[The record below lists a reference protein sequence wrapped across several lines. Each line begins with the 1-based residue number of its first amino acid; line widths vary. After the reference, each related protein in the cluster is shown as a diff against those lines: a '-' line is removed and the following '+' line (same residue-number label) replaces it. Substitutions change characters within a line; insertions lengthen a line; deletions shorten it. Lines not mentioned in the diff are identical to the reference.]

1 MDTPDKK
8 EAKLYLSI
16 MRKKYRIQFTDN
28 EVHSINCP
36 HCKIGLASADWDEIL
51 SEETIESINDRKHPD
66 WESEWVRYS
75 YTLLYK
81 CGSCKGTTYSVGEAE
96 HYQYSHYDEETG
108 EYEHEEG
115 NIYSPKYFTPPL
127 YIFELPKH
135 YPSAIKKGLMK
146 SFQLAYCDVS
156 AAANRLRATLEI
168 LIRLNFTEAEIGV
181 RKLHDQIP
189 LLTKKFTEI
198 GDLSL
203 AIKWIG
209 NEGSH
214 GEGEVQE
221 CALAFAYEA
230 FAKILNIIYGK
241 KEATLEEV
249 ASLLVK
255 IKGKL

>member
-1 MDTPDKK
+1 MDTPEKK

-16 MRKKYRIQFTDN
+16 MKKRYRFQFTDN
-28 EVHSINCP
+28 EGHFIRCA
-36 HCKIGLASADWDEIL
+36 HCTLALASADWGKLLI
-51 SEETIESINDRKHPD
+51 EETIDSINDRKHP
-66 WESEWVRYS
+66 EWDPEWIRYS
-75 YTLLYK
+75 YSLPYQ
-81 CGSCKGTTYSVGEAE
+81 CVSCKGTTYSVGDAE
-96 HYQYSHYDEETG
+96 HYFYSNHDEETG
-108 EYEHEEG
+108 EADYEEG
-115 NIYSPKYFTPPL
+115 NLYKPKYFTPTL
-127 YIFELPKH
+127 YIFELPH
-135 YPSAIKKGLMK
+135 YCPSAIKKGLVK

-156 AAANRLRATLEI
+156 ASANRLRATLEI

-181 RKLHDQIP
+181 RNLHDQIL

-230 FAKILNIIYGK
+230 FAKILNIIYGN
-241 KEATLEEV
+241 KEATLEEA
-249 ASLLVK
+249 ASLFVK
-255 IKGKL
+255 VKGKL